1 MKFYLLIFFFVS
13 VIFSAPIKR
22 EIAVTDTYVEIRK
35 NLLECII
42 ETERTSPSMKKYA
55 EDFLKT
61 DLKGDLNLGQF
72 RENPVDYDVIKKC
85 RRQAFFNKKI
95 GK

>member
-13 VIFSAPIKR
+13 VVFSAPIKR

-42 ETERTSPSMKKYA
+42 ETERTSPSMK
-55 EDFLKT
+55 
-61 DLKGDLNLGQF
+61 
-72 RENPVDYDVIKKC
+72 
-85 RRQAFFNKKI
+85 
-95 GK
+95 

>member
-1 MKFYLLIFFFVS
+1 
-13 VIFSAPIKR
+13 
-22 EIAVTDTYVEIRK
+22 
-35 NLLECII
+35 
-42 ETERTSPSMKKYA
+42 MKKYA

>member
-1 MKFYLLIFFFVS
+1 MGGYK
-13 VIFSAPIKR
+13 PNWWHRKR
-22 EIAVTDTYVEIRK
+22 QSSSEIALI
-35 NLLECII
+35 
-42 ETERTSPSMKKYA
+42 S
-55 EDFLKT
+55 